1 MVEIKKCLDTYALV
15 EIYLGNE
22 KFAEYLN
29 VDFIINDLTLAEF
42 YGVLLKEYGLE
53 EAELWLKKLER
64 YSIQVDK
71 ETLIEAI
78 KFRYEHKKQNISFFD
93 SVGYIF
99 SVKNGCYFVT
109 GDKEFENLPNV
120 EFKKK

>member
-1 MVEIKKCLDTYALV
+1 MDEIKKCLDTYALI

-29 VDFIINDLTLAEF
+29 VEFVISDVTLAEF
-42 YGVLLKEYGLE
+42 YGVLLKEYGE
-53 EAELWLKKLER
+53 GEAELWLKKLER
-64 YSIQVDK
+64 YSVAVSRIV
-71 ETLIEAI
+71 LIEAI
-78 KFRYEHKKQNISFFD
+78 RFRHEHKKQNISFFD
-93 SVGYIF
+93 AVGYIF
-99 SVKNGCYFVT
+99 SLKNRFNFVT

>member
-1 MVEIKKCLDTYALV
+1 MDEIKRCLDTYALV

-42 YGVLLKEYGLE
+42 YGVLLREYGE
-53 EAELWLKKLER
+53 NEANLWLKKLER
-64 YSIQVDK
+64 YALQVNRK
-71 ETLIEAI
+71 VLIEAV

-93 SVGYIF
+93 AVGYMF
-99 SVKNGCYFVT
+99 SVKNGYYFVT